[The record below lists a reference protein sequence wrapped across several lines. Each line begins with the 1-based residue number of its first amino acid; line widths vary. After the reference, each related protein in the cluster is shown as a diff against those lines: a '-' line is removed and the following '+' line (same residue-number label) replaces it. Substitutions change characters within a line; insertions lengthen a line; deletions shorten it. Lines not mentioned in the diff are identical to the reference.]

1 MIVEVPKKWKRETY
15 PWDEIIAG
23 GSGASFEIPLDK
35 RGTGRQLVFAANK
48 KYGEKLFRFDSRS
61 GEVIKL

>member
-1 MIVEVPKKWKRETY
+1 MVEDVVRRWKRETY
-15 PWDEIIAG
+15 PWDELKS
-23 GSGASFEIPLDK
+23 SGDSFLVPLDK

-48 KYGEKLFRFDSRS
+48 KRGEKLFRFDSSS

>member
-1 MIVEVPKKWKRETY
+1 MVEEVVRRWKREVY
-15 PWDEIIAG
+15 PWNEIISG

-48 KYGEKLFRFDSRS
+48 KAGEKLFRFDSGS